1 MSQPFFEKSDAS
13 RLFFL
18 QEQPPAGLGG
28 YRCVFLPP
36 SGITP
41 PSPLDL
47 SGSFAIAGGLYLF
60 LNSPPQDEAAFIDAV
75 QNYLAKQRLDR
86 ARFMWLSN
94 PNDSPVCW
102 NPFSLTMEPD
112 GTLGRLAQFPL
123 RNYMLALGASC
134 MISLNDQAEPTGFEI
149 RQNTTGDRWI
159 YLDVFPGKP
168 FYSTDSR
175 VTLSFTGP
183 STGSLGF
190 GISAGLEAGT
200 DSPGD
205 LDVLDAGIRYY
216 FNDPENPG
224 YLLSLRYRIFSGKG
238 TLPLQVFF
246 DPLNPEQGTRTFF
259 GLPAGEPPLA
269 LDSCF
274 QSWVGMPLKLS
285 PEAGGDTKFVF
296 APYAQTPW
304 AQDTDP
310 YTLIPSGVFRIL
322 LPQRLSSDYT
332 QPAVRLLAGTSA
344 LEYLGFPADE
354 GNLLYFIPGKPAYA
368 PCFSITPGQDS
379 TGQARLGVN
388 TQDTLLSDQ
397 ALTSYVYVSSGQTG
411 TAGYYAQP
419 ENCVMYHLEQQT
431 PTGTPL
437 LDYMEIPFKALP
449 LPQNLPEQAFSMVP
463 YGDLPNLYHG
473 EYFGSFEIQVLSP
486 ARRLTINALAA
497 EASSRKVEAV
507 SAQCA
512 ADPVSLGTTNH
523 GWLAQFNDQRTIWQT
538 LTLASARGGTQQL
551 VLAGPEGGNISGVL
565 RDALQTNRLFLV
577 AEGSKFSA
585 LGAFLSSVL
594 SIESFSFDL
603 NTEMWPDQ
611 ETIFIMKYTGSSVL
625 ELASDLNR
633 WTGPL
638 DFSEGAV
645 TRQHLLGI
653 LQDAVQMAAT
663 NTYFQ
668 DFAAIIQDPF
678 WNGILAL
685 NVFAPLWG
693 LPPEL
698 AGLAGGIDP
707 DEFKAHHLGIQ
718 VSPVEVQDTGG
729 LPVLTMKESSLFG
742 LIYYNSDSILQQSGP
757 PYQYQVKNLSILF
770 ENSAIKQFAC
780 SVELLVNELFGETVR
795 LQNCKQDPNVM
806 VFNGKYQDLDGRKIF
821 TLNNLEANTFKAD
834 GRVLDEVEILSAS
847 FITETTEEEQKAG
860 KDIQTRFSFQGNL
873 RFNALEGFDLFSFG
887 SEIGDTGEKG
897 QLNFLNLSVKMSFPQ
912 ASPEIKTF
920 TFDAQ
925 DLSFNQAASKARRES
940 LYSHFPLKLKGFVQ
954 GQEGGSPK
962 SMGFNNVTTPISE
975 SSLFYPW
982 FGLLFELNLGS
993 LGALAANAGFT
1004 AKLLAAWSPGQSGIS
1019 VFTGISIPGT
1029 GESGK
1034 IFSIQS
1040 ILKISVDQFR
1050 IEAGLSPGGH
1060 TSYVLILNNIRL
1072 DFMGKKLP
1080 SSAYTD
1086 LALFGNP
1093 DPAVRADSL
1102 GWYAAYTDEKK

>member
-1 MSQPFFEKSDAS
+1 MSQPFFKKSDAS
-13 RLFFL
+13 LLFFL
-18 QEQPPAGLGG
+18 QEQPPAGLGD

-36 SGITP
+36 PGTTP

-47 SGSFAIAGGLYLF
+47 LGSFAIAGGLYLF
-60 LNSPPQDEAAFIDAV
+60 LSSPPRDEAAFIEGV
-75 QNYLAKQRLDR
+75 QNYLAKQRLNR

-102 NPFSLTMEPD
+102 NPFILTMEP
-112 GTLGRLAQFPL
+112 GGALGRLAQFPL
-123 RNYMLALGASC
+123 RNYMLALNASC
-134 MISLNDQAEPTGFEI
+134 MIALNDPAEPTGFEI
-149 RQNTTGDRWI
+149 KQNTPEDRWI
-159 YLDVFPGKP
+159 YLDVSPGKP

-183 STGSLGF
+183 DTGSLGF
-190 GISAGLEAGT
+190 GISAGLEEGT

-205 LDVLDAGIRYY
+205 MDVLDAGIRYY
-216 FNDPENPG
+216 FDDPENPG

-238 TLPLQVFF
+238 ALPLQVFF
-246 DPLNPEQGTRTFF
+246 DPINPDQGKRTFF
-259 GLPAGEPPLA
+259 GLPANEPSLV

-285 PEAGGDTKFVF
+285 PEAGGDAKFVF
-296 APYAQTPW
+296 APYSQAPW

-310 YTLIPSGVFRIL
+310 YTLVPSGVFRIL
-322 LPQRLSSDYT
+322 LPQSLSSDYT
-332 QPAVRLLAGTSA
+332 QPAVRLLAGSSA
-344 LEYLGFPADE
+344 LEYLGFPIDE
-354 GNLLYFIPGKPAYA
+354 GNLLYFVPGKPAYA
-368 PCFSITPGQDS
+368 PEFTVVNSQD
-379 TGQARLGVN
+379 N
-388 TQDTLLSDQ
+388 LLSDQ

-431 PTGTPL
+431 PPGTPL
-437 LDYMEIPFKALP
+437 LDYMEIPFKELP
-449 LPQNLPEQAFSMVP
+449 MTQNLPEQAFPMAP
-463 YGDLPNLYHG
+463 YGDLPNLYHN
-473 EYFGSFEIQVLSP
+473 EYYRSFEIQVLAS
-486 ARRLTINALAA
+486 ARRQTINALTA
-497 EASSRKVEAV
+497 EASNRKAEAV
-507 SAQCA
+507 SPQSA
-512 ADPVSLGTTNH
+512 ADPGVLGTTNH
-523 GWLAQFNDQRTIWQT
+523 GWLAQFDDQRTIWQT
-538 LTLASARGGTQQL
+538 LTLASARGGAQQL
-551 VLAGPEGGNISGVL
+551 VVAGPEGGSISGVL

-577 AEGSKFSA
+577 AEGGKFSA

-603 NTEMWPDQ
+603 NPQMWPDQ
-611 ETIFIMKYTGSSVL
+611 ETIFIMKYTDSSVL
-625 ELASDLNR
+625 ELASDFSR
-633 WTGPL
+633 WTRPM
-638 DFSEGAV
+638 DFCEGAV

-653 LQDAVQMAAT
+653 LQDAVAMAAT
-663 NTYFQ
+663 NTYFR

-685 NVFAPLWG
+685 NVYAPLSG

-698 AGLAGGIDP
+698 AGLAAGINP
-707 DEFKAHHLGIQ
+707 EEFKAHHLGVQ
-718 VSPVEVQDTGG
+718 LSPVEVQGAG
-729 LPVLTMKESSLFG
+729 ALAMKESSLFG
-742 LIYYNSDSILQQSGP
+742 LIYYNSGSSLQQIGP

-770 ENSAIKQFAC
+770 ENSAIKQFGC
-780 SVELLVNELFGETVR
+780 SVELLINELFGDTVV
-795 LQNCKQDPNVM
+795 LQNCKQAPNVV
-806 VFNGKYQDLDGRKIF
+806 VFSGKYQDMDGRKTF
-821 TLNNLEANTFKAD
+821 TLTNLEANTFKASS
-834 GRVLDEVEILSAS
+834 RVLDEVEILSAS

-860 KDIQTRFSFQGNL
+860 QDIQTRFSFQGNL
-873 RFNALEGFDLFSFG
+873 RFKALEGFDLFSFG
-887 SEIGDTGEKG
+887 SETGDTGEKG
-897 QLNFLNLSVKMSFPQ
+897 QLNFSNLSVKMSFPQ
-912 ASPEIKTF
+912 ASPQNKTF

-925 DLSFNQAASKARRES
+925 DLSFDQAASKARRES

-954 GQEGGSPK
+954 GREGGSPK
-962 SMGFNNVTTPISE
+962 SMGYSNVTTPISE

-982 FGLLFELNLGS
+982 FGLLFELSLGS

-1040 ILKISVDQFR
+1040 ILKISVDEFR

-1080 SSAYTD
+1080 ASAYTD